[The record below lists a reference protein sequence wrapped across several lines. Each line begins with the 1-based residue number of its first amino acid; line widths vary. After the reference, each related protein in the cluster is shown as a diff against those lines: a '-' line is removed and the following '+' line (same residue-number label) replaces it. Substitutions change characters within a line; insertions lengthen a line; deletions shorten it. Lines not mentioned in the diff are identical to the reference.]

1 MKNIKSED
9 VTEQY
14 IDLKARLENAQREEK
29 ILLDF
34 LNKATNVKDMLEIE
48 KELSRIREQ
57 IEYYTGQLKY
67 LESRID
73 YSTITIELSEPRP
86 PAPLPEVDWDATI
99 KTGIK
104 YLLNII

>member
-1 MKNIKSED
+1 
-9 VTEQY
+9 
-14 IDLKARLENAQREEK
+14 
-29 ILLDF
+29 
-34 LNKATNVKDMLEIE
+34 MLEIE

-73 YSTITIELSEPRP
+73 YSTITIELSEPCP

-104 YLLNII
+104 YLLNIIQGLIILIFIIIPFIIIGIPTYYIYKKKVKKASK